1 MTKPLILVD
10 ADVLGRRRTGDE
22 TYVGQLLRALP
33 EFSGDLRLAALTR
46 DPAFVPAGIEPVH
59 LPARTQELRM
69 AIGVPRL
76 LRRLRPAVAH
86 FIHALPLAC
95 PCPAVVTVQDLSW
108 ERDPSVFGFWDLAT
122 FRFFVRRAVRRA
134 QRVIAISERT
144 KRDLVELY
152 GTAPDKIVVTPLA
165 PDPAFVPAAK
175 RPVRDSGPVE
185 GVRGNRELPPT
196 TDEASDSFL
205 LFVSAIEPRKNPLA
219 AVDAAN
225 AVGRKLVVV
234 GPRKDEELAAELAR
248 RGADVRGY
256 VPKEELVRLY
266 QRAACLVF
274 PSRYEGFGLPVVEAM
289 ACGTP
294 VVAAPEAAMQE
305 VAGDA
310 AVFTDDLADGV
321 RRALADRERLS
332 AAGLERAKAFSWRET
347 ARLTADVYRGV
358 LAA

>member
-1 MTKPLILVD
+1 VSKPLVLVD

-22 TYVGQLLRALP
+22 TYVDQLLRALP
-33 EFSGDLRLAALTR
+33 EVTDDLRIAALTR
-46 DPAFVPAGIEPVH
+46 DPALVPDGIEPIH
-59 LPARTQELRM
+59 LPARSQELRM
-69 AIGVPRL
+69 AVGVPRL
-76 LRRLRPAVAH
+76 LRKLRPALAH
-86 FIHALPLAC
+86 FIHALPLFC

-108 ERDPSVFGFWDLAT
+108 ERDPSVFGRWDLLT
-122 FRFFVRRAVRRA
+122 FKVFVRRAVRRS
-134 QRVIAISERT
+134 QRVLAISERT

-152 GTAPDKIVVTPLA
+152 GTAPEKIVVTPLA
-165 PDPAFVPAAK
+165 PDPAFTSA
-175 RPVRDSGPVE
+175 GE
-185 GVRGNRELPPT
+185 H
-196 TDEASDSFL
+196 DSFL

-219 AVDAAN
+219 AIDAAN

-234 GPRKDEELAAELAR
+234 GPVKDEELAAELSR
-248 RGADVRGY
+248 RGAEVRGY
-256 VPKEELVRLY
+256 VPKDELVALY

-310 AVFTDDLADGV
+310 AVFTDNLAEGI
-321 RRALADRERLS
+321 RQALAGRDRLS
-332 AAGLERAKAFSWRET
+332 AAGLERAKAFTWRET
-347 ARLTADVYRGV
+347 ARITADVYRSV

>member
-1 MTKPLILVD
+1 VTKPLVVVD

-22 TYVGQLLRALP
+22 TYVEQLLRALP
-33 EFSGDLRLAALTR
+33 EVTGDLRIAALTR
-46 DPAFVPAGIEPVH
+46 DPALVPAGIEPVH

-69 AIGVPRL
+69 AIGVPRR

-86 FIHALPLAC
+86 FVHALPLAC

-108 ERDPSVFGFWDLAT
+108 ERDASVFGFWDLAT
-122 FRFFVRRAVRRA
+122 FKFFVRRAVRRA

-152 GTAPDKIVVTPLA
+152 GTPQEKIVVTPLA
-165 PDPAFVPAAK
+165 PDPAFVRA
-175 RPVRDSGPVE
+175 G
-185 GVRGNRELPPT
+185 GH
-196 TDEASDSFL
+196 DSFL
-205 LFVSAIEPRKNPLA
+205 LFVSAIEPRKDPLA
-219 AVDAAN
+219 AIDAAN

-234 GPRKDEELAAELAR
+234 GPTKDEELAAELAR

-310 AVFTDDLADGV
+310 AIFTNDLADGV
-321 RRALADRERLS
+321 RRALAERDRLS

-347 ARLTADVYRGV
+347 ARLTADVYRSV
-358 LAA
+358 LAT